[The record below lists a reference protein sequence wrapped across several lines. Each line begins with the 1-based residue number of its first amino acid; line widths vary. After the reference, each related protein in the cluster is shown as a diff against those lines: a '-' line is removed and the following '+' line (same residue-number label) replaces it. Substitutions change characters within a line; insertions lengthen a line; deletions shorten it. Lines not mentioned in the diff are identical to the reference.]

1 MKDPMIRWY
10 SRDWRKVPGD
20 GKGKTQFEYIGEYYG
35 YGLEGKALRQMKLGL
50 AGACVLFVAVYLL
63 SAILVSEGAMWRWVG
78 LFQILTLLGAIYL
91 CMAVGRICLSVEK
104 MTYRDYHAGPLRL
117 KKASMTCAVLS
128 GLTLLAELVYI
139 VVFPC
144 HVGRELVFVAEILVY
159 TAVAAGFVRF
169 GKKHPCEMVE
179 GPKEV

>member
-1 MKDPMIRWY
+1 MRDPVNGWY
-10 SRDWRKVPGD
+10 MRGWRKVSVS
-20 GKGKTQFEYIGEYYG
+20 GKTRFEYEGEYYG
-35 YGLEGKALRQMKLGL
+35 YGLEGKALRRMKLCL

-91 CMAVGRICLSVEK
+91 CMAVGRICLSGEK
-104 MTYRDYHAGPLRL
+104 MPYRDYHAGPLRL
-117 KKASMTCAVLS
+117 KKAAWACAVLS

-139 VVFPC
+139 VLFPC
-144 HVGRELVFVAEILVY
+144 AVGRELVFAAELMVCLVI
-159 TAVAAGFVRF
+159 AAGFIRF
-169 GKKHPCEMVE
+169 GEKYPCEMVE